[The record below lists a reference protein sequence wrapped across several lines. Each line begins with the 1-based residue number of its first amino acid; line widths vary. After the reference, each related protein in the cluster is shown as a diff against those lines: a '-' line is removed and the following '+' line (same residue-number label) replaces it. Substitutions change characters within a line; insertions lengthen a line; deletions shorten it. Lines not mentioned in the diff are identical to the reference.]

1 MALDTQI
8 KTQLQ
13 TYLQMLKEPVDL
25 VASLDDSA
33 GAKEMLALLEEL
45 AGMSDKINLSFDEHA
60 RKPSFS
66 VKRGAAHK
74 DAAQAEG
81 RRRERDQPGDVPS
94 QAQSQRRPHIAANAH
109 FVLTVGIGDYHNSG
123 WRGMAEPR

>member
-13 TYLQMLKEPVDL
+13 TYLQMLKEPVDM

-45 AGMSDKINLSFDEHA
+45 AGMSDKISLSFDEHA

-66 VKRGAAHK
+66 VKRV
-74 DAAQAEG
+74 
-81 RRRERDQPGDVPS
+81 RRIKTRHRQW
-94 QAQSQRRPHIAANAH
+94 A
-109 FVLTVGIGDYHNSG
+109 FVLRASPWAMNSLL
-123 WRGMAEPR
+123 WSWPCCMLAVTH

>member
-33 GAKEMLALLEEL
+33 GAKEMLALLEEF
-45 AGMSDKINLSFDEHA
+45 STSF
-60 RKPSFS
+60 
-66 VKRGAAHK
+66 
-74 DAAQAEG
+74 
-81 RRRERDQPGDVPS
+81 
-94 QAQSQRRPHIAANAH
+94 
-109 FVLTVGIGDYHNSG
+109 LTTGLIEGIG
-123 WRGMAEPR
+123 